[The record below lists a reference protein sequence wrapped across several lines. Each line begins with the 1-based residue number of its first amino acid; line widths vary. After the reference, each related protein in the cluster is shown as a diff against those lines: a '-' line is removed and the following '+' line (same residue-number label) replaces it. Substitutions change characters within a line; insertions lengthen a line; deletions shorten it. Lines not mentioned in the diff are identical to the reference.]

1 MPKINPHER
10 QVLLKAIH
18 FSEVGHKTPTKD
30 TSGFC
35 ACIAT
40 AAKNPERNAFF
51 RGFFPYTFQMVP
63 LLLQKL

>member
-1 MPKINPHER
+1 MSNLSKARESDVPKINHHER

-35 ACIAT
+35 VARA
-40 AAKNPERNAFF
+40 
-51 RGFFPYTFQMVP
+51 
-63 LLLQKL
+63 LQR